1 MRNDFFQAIILSP
14 ERTLTYSDLSLDA
27 RPMIPQQKID
37 EIRQSI
43 DIVDIIADYVK
54 LQPSGRNYKA
64 LSPFAAE
71 KTPSFVVSPDKQIYK
86 CFSSGKGGNVFT
98 FLMEVEKISFPEA
111 IEIVARRAGIDISQY
126 RNASPVSEQ
135 QHSSEFDTLKWAGRL
150 YNRQLHSTAGK
161 EGLNY
166 LINTRKLSGKT
177 ITTFG
182 LGYAPDSWNFLTEEA
197 RRSGIPAESLS
208 RTGLLYRNERK
219 NSSYD
224 YFRNRIMFPIFSV
237 AGQVIGFGG
246 RTLSTDP
253 GSPKYLNSPETA
265 LFDKSKVLYGLHA
278 ARDEIRRKG
287 QAILV
292 EGYMDVLALHQAG
305 ISTAVASCGTAL
317 TKYQAAMLQRYCSEV
332 LFLYDADAAGQK
344 SMLSGI
350 DILISCGLT
359 PWTATLPE
367 GDDPDSYIRKEGKE
381 AFLDYTAANRL
392 SFLDFQLAFHRK
404 QGTMDHPRTK
414 AAAVRSMLKTIN
426 LVQDS
431 MQKELYL
438 QELEQKL
445 GISMAVLREIMRQV
459 QEGRKNSNRHP
470 EPPNSG
476 SLLKKPEKGI
486 SVLEKTFLKSLLES
500 VEYGNEVLDF
510 AASHEELLRLA
521 NPAATEVLTHLL
533 NRYRQTLAH
542 SGGSLDLAAEIGSL
556 ENPEARNLASGL
568 LIDPPVSAHW
578 QESFDEEEQ
587 KARRCLTA
595 FLDSFKHLILNHFR
609 QQKKNLHLRLQSAAD
624 LEEEKTLTSQLNGL
638 IREEQK
644 TESDVNSMIRSIL
657 NPNG

>member
-1 MRNDFFQAIILSP
+1 
-14 ERTLTYSDLSLDA
+14 
-27 RPMIPQQKID
+27 MIPQQKID

-64 LSPFAAE
+64 LSPFTAE

-111 IEIVARRAGIDISQY
+111 IEVVAKRAGIDISQY
-126 RNASPVSEQ
+126 RHTSQDRDQKHNNEY
-135 QHSSEFDTLKWAGRL
+135 DTLKWAGRL
-150 YNRQLHSTAGK
+150 YNRQLHSPSGK
-161 EGLNY
+161 EGLHY
-166 LINTRKLSGKT
+166 LVNERKLSQKT
-177 ITTFG
+177 IMAFG
-182 LGYAPDSWNFLTEEA
+182 VGYAPDSWDFLTGEA
-197 RRSGIPAESLS
+197 GRSAIPVESLS
-208 RTGLLYRNERK
+208 LTGLLYHNARK

-246 RTLSTDP
+246 RTLSSDP
-253 GSPKYLNSPETA
+253 NSPKYLNSPETPF
-265 LFDKSKVLYGLHA
+265 FDKSKVLYGLHA
-278 ARDEIRRKG
+278 ARNEIRRNG

-305 ISTAVASCGTAL
+305 ITTAVASCGTAL
-317 TKYQAAMLQRYCSEV
+317 TKYQAAILQRYCSEV
-332 LFLYDADAAGQK
+332 LFLYDADDAGQK

-350 DILISCGLT
+350 DILVSSGLT

-367 GDDPDSYIRKEGKE
+367 GDDPDSFIRKQGKE
-381 AFLDYTAANRL
+381 AFLDYIKENRL
-392 SFLDFQLAFHRK
+392 SFIDFQLAFHLK
-404 QGTMDHPRTK
+404 KGAMNEPRNK
-414 AAAVRSMLKTIN
+414 AIAVRSMLKTIH

-445 GISMAVLREIMRQV
+445 GISMAVLREIMLQMRAGQK
-459 QEGRKNSNRHP
+459 QATQKPAPQHP
-470 EPPNSG
+470 GTDSEEPG
-476 SLLKKPEKGI
+476 LRI
-486 SVLEKTFLKSLLES
+486 SVQEKTFLKALLES
-500 VEYGNEVLDF
+500 VEYGNEVLEF
-510 AASHEELLRLA
+510 ASSHQELLQLS
-521 NPAATEVLTHLL
+521 NPAATTVLTHLL
-533 NRYRQTLAH
+533 NSYRNSIAH
-542 SGGSLDLAAEIGSL
+542 SGAHLDVAAEIGSI
-556 ENPEARNLASGL
+556 EDADARGLASGL

-578 QESFDEEEQ
+578 QASFDEEQQ
-587 KARRCLTA
+587 KAKRCLTA

-609 QQKKNLHLRLQSAAD
+609 QQKTNLISRLRSAAN
-624 LEEEKTLTSQLNGL
+624 LEEEKSLSSDLAL
-638 IREEQK
+638 LVREEQK
-644 TESDVNSMIRSIL
+644 TENEVNAMIRSIL